1 MKKMSYLC
9 ALGIITAILCGIW
22 TWVSAPLGLFGW
34 AGFAGCTT
42 YFACGKH
49 GVEGLKKTIIPNM
62 AGVLCGMTIFF
73 LTGLVPVLGDLGI
86 WCAIVTFVMCIIGKS
101 KWFDFIP
108 GTFMGCF
115 STFAAGGNWMILV
128 PSLLLGALLGISCD
142 KGGDWFYNTV
152 TKNNSNDNNS
162 SNVEA

>member
-1 MKKMSYLC
+1 MKKMSYIC
-9 ALGIITAILCGIW
+9 ALGIVTGVLCGIW
-22 TWVSAPLGLFGW
+22 AWGSGSLGLFTW

-42 YFACGKH
+42 YFASGHH
-49 GVEGLKKTIIPNM
+49 GVEGLKKTILPNM
-62 AGVLCGMTIFF
+62 AGVLCGMTIIF
-73 LTGLVPVLGDLGI
+73 LSGLVPVLGTTGV

-115 STFAAGGNWMILV
+115 TTFAAAGNWMLLV

-142 KGGDWFYNTV
+142 KGGDWFYKVV
-152 TKNNSNDNNS
+152 TKNNANDS
-162 SNVEA
+162 DVEAE

>member
-9 ALGIITAILCGIW
+9 ALGITTAILCGIW
-22 TWVSAPLGLFGW
+22 TWFAGYVGLFGW

-42 YFACGKH
+42 YFACGH
-49 GVEGLKKTIIPNM
+49 DGVEGLKKTIIPNM
-62 AGVLCGMTIFF
+62 AGVLCGVTIFF
-73 LTGLVPVLGDLGI
+73 LTDLVPILGTLGI
-86 WCAIVTFVMCIIGKS
+86 WCAIVTFIMCIIGKS

-128 PSLLLGALLGISCD
+128 PSLLMGALLGISCD
-142 KGGDWFYNTV
+142 KSGDWFFNTL
-152 TKNNSNDNNS
+152 TKNNSSDNS
-162 SNVEA
+162 SNNVEV